1 MTFTITVTY
10 YRRLRGLEEKAEAS
24 VNCERATSDDEDFI
38 AYNCEAP
45 VDDTK
50 QLGNIESQNNF
61 AFEGQN
67 NVTMEIS
74 SFANKTKDEIM
85 TQTKQV
91 LPVVLLNNTRLEVYG
106 LNFKLD
112 GYKNRDFAGE
122 PGNVVMSFDES
133 RGDGELKN
141 ATCSVIKKSDAEYT
155 LNCECEDSISA
166 PLNGANGISSTGQT
180 VMIYMAEGEETTL
193 NTGLNHQSLYER
205 GSSSGLSGGAI
216 AAIVIALVVALIAI
230 AVIVIALMSRKSA
243 TAAAPF
249 QESTLGI
256 NTNSISQ

>member
-1 MTFTITVTY
+1 
-10 YRRLRGLEEKAEAS
+10 
-24 VNCERATSDDEDFI
+24 
-38 AYNCEAP
+38 
-45 VDDTK
+45 
-50 QLGNIESQNNF
+50 
-61 AFEGQN
+61 
-67 NVTMEIS
+67 MEIS

-85 TQTKQV
+85 TQTKGV
-91 LPVVLLNNTRLEVYG
+91 LPVVLLNNTKLEVYG

-112 GYKNRDFAGE
+112 GYKNRDFNGE
-122 PGNVVMSFDES
+122 PGNVIMSFDES
-133 RGDGELKN
+133 RGDGVLKN
-141 ATCSVIKKSDAEYT
+141 ATCSVTKKSDAEYT
-155 LNCECEDSISA
+155 LNCDCEDSISA
-166 PLNGANGISSTGQT
+166 PLNGANGIASTGQT